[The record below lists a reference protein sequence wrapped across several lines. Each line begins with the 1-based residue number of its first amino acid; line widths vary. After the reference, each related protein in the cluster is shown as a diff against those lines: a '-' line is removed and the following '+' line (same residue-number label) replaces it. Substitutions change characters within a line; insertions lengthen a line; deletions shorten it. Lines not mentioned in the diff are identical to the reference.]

1 MRPFPRF
8 LHLLVL
14 MPALVPLARARA
26 QADSSARSDSGRFAQ
41 RVVTVSGDSVDRLR
55 LAQLLGTAPLE
66 GLMLRSTSTLT
77 DPRRNGMKP
86 RAFTLVLPELTFIN
100 NTSLPFGQNDGA
112 LWAGVGANL
121 RALGGFTATA
131 GPIRLVAIPEFV
143 YSANNPMSIN
153 PADTH
158 FAPPKARR
166 YPSFYSS
173 PWNVVPYS
181 IDLPWRMGA
190 DPIRKVYPGQSSLTL
205 TAGPVEI
212 GGATENEW
220 WGPALIN
227 PIVMGDNAAG
237 FPHAFLRTSRPLNTI
252 VGRFDGRWI
261 VGGLK
266 ESKFFDESIADNIR
280 SLSALALTWTP
291 SAASGLALGFT
302 RSVFSVTNGYS
313 DVAGHLFDAFKNVG
327 HPDGRSIRDTTMTP
341 GSDQL
346 FSLFARLALPAY
358 GLESYVE
365 WGRADFPVSIQ
376 DFLTE
381 PNHSRGYTAGLQWV
395 RPVGPHSHLRL
406 QGEVT
411 NVEQSSSL
419 WYRGVGSFYTSRSV
433 IQGYTNEG
441 QLIAAGIG
449 PGSSAQW
456 LAGDY
461 FRSAWQFGITLG
473 RTRFNNDAFF
483 LLPYELS
490 YANACGHDVTTYP
503 SARAGYATSYFR
515 LRADFKPVHRYNSFF
530 HNRDACSSGSGSDR
544 VIKNLSVTLTLLGW

>member
-1 MRPFPRF
+1 
-8 LHLLVL
+8 
-14 MPALVPLARARA
+14 MPALVPLVRARA
-26 QADSSARSDSGRFAQ
+26 QADSSARLDSGRFAQ
-41 RVVTVSGDSVDRLR
+41 GVVTVSGDSVDRLR

-158 FAPPKARR
+158 FAPPNARR
-166 YPSFYSS
+166 YSSFYSS

-313 DVAGHLFDAFKNVG
+313 DVAGHLFDALKNVG

-346 FSLFARLALPAY
+346 FSLFARFALPAY
-358 GLESYVE
+358 GLETYVE